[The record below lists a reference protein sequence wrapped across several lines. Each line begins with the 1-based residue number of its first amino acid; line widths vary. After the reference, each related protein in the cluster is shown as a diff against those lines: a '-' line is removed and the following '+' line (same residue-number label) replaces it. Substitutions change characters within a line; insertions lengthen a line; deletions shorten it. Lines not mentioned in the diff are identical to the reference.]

1 MAPFFIRPAS
11 AETDAEAIRQI
22 YAPYVAQ
29 TAITFEYDVPS
40 VEEMAVRIRH
50 TQQRYPYLVASVDG
64 DVIAY
69 AYVSPFKERAA
80 YDWSV
85 ETSIY
90 VRGDQR
96 RNGVGR
102 ALYDALECALR
113 LQGVVQMHACIAVP
127 DSDDAHLTHGSVR
140 FHEHLG
146 YHQTGCFPH
155 CAYKFDTW
163 YNMVWMSKQLIPCP
177 QSPHPLRPFSE
188 IADAWA
194 REMHASAEK

>member
-1 MAPFFIRPAS
+1 MAAPGILNLANYPDLHAA
-11 AETDAEAIRQI
+11 AEWFSSQRHVPTDAYRA
-22 YAPYVAQ
+22 
-29 TAITFEYDVPS
+29 S
-40 VEEMAVRIRH
+40 MA
-50 TQQRYPYLVASVDG
+50 DG
-64 DVIAY
+64 
-69 AYVSPFKERAA
+69 
-80 YDWSV
+80 
-85 ETSIY
+85 
-90 VRGDQR
+90 
-96 RNGVGR
+96 
-102 ALYDALECALR
+102 L
-113 LQGVVQMHACIAVP
+113 HAVP